1 MKIFVLSFSPTG
13 TTRRVAQAV
22 GEELAAALGA
32 PAPESIPFT
41 RPAERVEH
49 RFAPQDIVVAAFPLY
64 AGRLPNKLLP
74 ECKAK
79 LFGSGT
85 PVVPVC
91 TFGNRSCD
99 EALREQVLLLEE
111 NGFRPV
117 GAAAFAVQH
126 AFSDRVG
133 TGRPDGEDWAQ
144 LREFARAAA
153 QKLAE
158 GAPPLAVEHSP
169 IGPYYTPLKADGT
182 PAKFLKA
189 KPVVNRQLCD
199 GCGRCAPLCPMGS
212 IDERTLETTGVCIKC
227 QACIRGCP
235 RGARTLTDPDFVSH
249 VAMLE
254 QHYTRRAPN
263 VLWL

>member
-49 RFAPQDIVVAAFPLY
+49 RFAPQDIVVAAFPVY

-117 GAAAFAVQH
+117 GPRPSRCSTPF
-126 AFSDRVG
+126 R
-133 TGRPDGEDWAQ
+133 TGS
-144 LREFARAAA
+144 ARGVPTG
-153 QKLAE
+153 KIGHSCGNLPE
-158 GAPPLAVEHSP
+158 PPPKSW
-169 IGPYYTPLKADGT
+169 
-182 PAKFLKA
+182 
-189 KPVVNRQLCD
+189 
-199 GCGRCAPLCPMGS
+199 
-212 IDERTLETTGVCIKC
+212 
-227 QACIRGCP
+227 
-235 RGARTLTDPDFVSH
+235 
-249 VAMLE
+249 
-254 QHYTRRAPN
+254 RRAPRRWQWN
-263 VLWL
+263 TAPSAPTTRR